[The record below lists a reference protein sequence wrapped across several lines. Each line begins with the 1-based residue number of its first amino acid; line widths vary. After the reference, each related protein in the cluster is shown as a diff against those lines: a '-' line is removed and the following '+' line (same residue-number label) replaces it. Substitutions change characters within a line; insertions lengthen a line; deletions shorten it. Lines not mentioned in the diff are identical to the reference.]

1 MTNKF
6 KATAVAVN
14 GDNTQSVTEDG
25 LDNIRLNVFER
36 AKTVTSVCT
45 SGTLCTVSSHEGI
58 EGAPFGSFVDY
69 VLDDHGNPV
78 LLMNEMSMHTINIQ
92 QNALSGNKGGSSLV
106 TLFTQLASDTSE
118 SKKLGMSIP
127 LRVFR
132 RIVLCAV
139 ISTAGEFPQ
148 HNIYYSFI
156 TSLRVAKNVAH
167 LIGGK
172 AVMSLSLR
180 SQVSN
185 FAVLLTRK
193 DIGVKID
200 WTLQVRNSTDCTR
213 AAWSLVTKL
222 SYLTSLLLLLE
233 TA

>member
-1 MTNKF
+1 M
-6 KATAVAVN
+6 
-14 GDNTQSVTEDG
+14 Q
-25 LDNIRLNVFER
+25 
-36 AKTVTSVCT
+36 
-45 SGTLCTVSSHEGI
+45 
-58 EGAPFGSFVDY
+58 
-69 VLDDHGNPV
+69 
-78 LLMNEMSMHTINIQ
+78 LL
-92 QNALSGNKGGSSLV
+92 GSSNIEV
-106 TLFTQLASDTSE
+106 KARMFKE
-118 SKKLGMSIP
+118 KLGMSIP

-213 AAWSLVTKL
+213 AAEGLVARDQTFL
-222 SYLTSLLLLLE
+222 PYFIALVVGDGIESNFALAGGVSSWV
-233 TA
+233 